1 MPAWQELCSE
11 NREAQSLCTSEL
23 PFGLAVRLGAD
34 SGEFWCT
41 DAIHSFC
48 LTPSMLLVRAVKA
61 SKHCSGRRLLNA
73 CNFDITA
80 P

>member
-1 MPAWQELCSE
+1 MPAWQELCYE
-11 NREAQSLCTSEL
+11 NGEAQSLCTSEL
-23 PFGLAVRLGAD
+23 PFGLAGRLGAD

-48 LTPSMLLVRAVKA
+48 LTPSILVKAVKA
-61 SKHCSGRRLLNA
+61 SKHGSGRRLLNA